1 MYNRYIPQPDGSY
14 RRRPADVPQ
23 SAPPPRPE
31 PPRQEPPRRNP
42 DFCPLPEPQG
52 KPPCQKNPP
61 CSHQRRQE
69 RPAPPPPPRRKPPQ
83 QPPQDSF
90 LGIGNFL
97 HQLLPKDFCME
108 DLMVVL
114 LLLLMS
120 GSGEEDQNFALLT
133 LGLYLFLSRKYAG
146 FRRVETNPAYF
157 LLRKREYCGRM
168 VNTLLQED
176 ST

>member
-1 MYNRYIPQPDGSY
+1 MYNRYIPQPDGTY

-23 SAPPPRPE
+23 PQQPPRPE
-31 PPRQEPPRRNP
+31 PPRQELPRRNP
-42 DFCPLPEPQG
+42 DFSPPQPQG

-61 CSHQRRQE
+61 CSNPRRQE
-69 RPAPPPPPRRKPPQ
+69 RPAPPPPRRKPPQ

-90 LGIGNFL
+90 FGIGNFL

-120 GSGEEDQNFALLT
+120 GNGEEDQNFALLT
-133 LGLYLFLSRKYAG
+133 LGMYLFL
-146 FRRVETNPAYF
+146 
-157 LLRKREYCGRM
+157 
-168 VNTLLQED
+168 
-176 ST
+176 